1 MYHNNWKLSQVSIL
15 NSLSSKNHQ
24 VQIIEDWLGNAK
36 KKIQLARLHP
46 IKIINLN
53 PRRYSL

>member
-1 MYHNNWKLSQVSIL
+1 MYPNNWKLSQVSIL

-36 KKIQLARLHP
+36 K
-46 IKIINLN
+46 LN
-53 PRRYSL
+53 SIS